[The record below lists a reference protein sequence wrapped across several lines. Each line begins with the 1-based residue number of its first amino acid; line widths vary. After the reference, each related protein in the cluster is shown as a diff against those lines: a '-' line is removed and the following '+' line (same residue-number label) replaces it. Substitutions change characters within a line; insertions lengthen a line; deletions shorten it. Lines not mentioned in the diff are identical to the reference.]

1 MSAGKDGEPR
11 PHAPAT
17 DEAVRAYNRSK
28 AFSEEM
34 LREIERLRYRNLHL
48 QQELAQERQRGG
60 APAGPD
66 VAGENERLRR
76 QLEEIQAQ
84 FASLRRENE
93 DFRQRFQEVEH
104 QNENLLNLYVSAY
117 QLHSTLDGDA
127 ALAIVRE
134 ILLNLVGADVFGIW
148 LLDPAGGR
156 MELAD
161 VVNEHASLAAATDR
175 LPPQAWQA
183 IRAGEQ
189 WYPPAA
195 TGADPLIC
203 VPLKVDERPAGAIAI
218 YRLLSHKSGFS
229 ALDQELLGLLA
240 SQAAAA
246 LLGARTFT
254 RTGAALTWLPDA
266 PA

>member
-1 MSAGKDGEPR
+1 MSAGKDGEAK
-11 PHAPAT
+11 PHPPAA
-17 DEAVRAYNRSK
+17 DEAVRAYHRSK

-60 APAGPD
+60 APAEPD
-66 VAGENERLRR
+66 IAGENERLRR

-84 FASLRRENE
+84 FNALRRESD

-148 LLDPAGGR
+148 LLDPAAGR

-161 VVNEHASLAAATDR
+161 LVDEHDSFAGAAAGM
-175 LPPQAWQA
+175 PPQAWSA

-189 WYPPAA
+189 WLAPAA
-195 TGADPLIC
+195 AAPEPLCCIS
-203 VPLKVDERPAGAIAI
+203 LKVDERPAGALAI
-218 YRLLSHKSGFS
+218 YHLLSHKSGFS

-254 RTGAALTWLPDA
+254 RSGATLAWIPDD